1 MKVFGAFCLLLLESF
16 FYFREVD
23 FQYYDLTDWQSVLQ
37 MSYKIQIS
45 ENFSFQECLWF
56 LDRNYDDCLHEVR
69 RHSVRK
75 LLLIDD
81 NPTLI
86 DISEKGNCL
95 IVNVLQGEDS
105 EKEIGEFVKEWFDID
120 RDLTDFYQLLNQDAD
135 LAYMCMDY
143 KGLRLLGIPSLFE
156 ALCWSI
162 IGQQI
167 NLTFAYKLK
176 RKLTEAFGTKLT
188 FENNDYYLFPNPEI
202 VANLQVSELLPMQ
215 FSTRKAEY
223 LIEIAR
229 QFVSGNI
236 TKSKL
241 EKMPTSDAIKALVSI
256 RGIGEWT
263 ANYALMKSL
272 KRLKCVT
279 YGDVG
284 LYNALFALKDFPK
297 RPSREQ
303 LDNFFEKFKN
313 WEAYTVFYLW
323 RSLAVKKK
331 I

>member
-1 MKVFGAFCLLLLESF
+1 M
-16 FYFREVD
+16 
-23 FQYYDLTDWQSVLQ
+23 T
-37 MSYKIQIS
+37 YKIPIP

-69 RHSVRK
+69 QDSVRK
-75 LLLIDD
+75 LLLIDR

-86 DISEKGNCL
+86 EVSAVNNYLIITVLVGNSSEL
-95 IVNVLQGEDS
+95 EIV
-105 EKEIGEFVKEWFDID
+105 EFVKEWFDID
-120 RDLTDFYQLLNQDAD
+120 RDLTNFYQLLSQDTE
-135 LAYMCMDY
+135 LAYMSLDY
-143 KGLRLLGIPSLFE
+143 HGLRLLGIPNLFE

-176 RKLTEAFGTKLT
+176 RKLTEEFGTKLT
-188 FENNDYYLFPNPEI
+188 YENEDYYLFPSPEI
-202 VANLQVSELLPMQ
+202 VANLQVSDLLPMQ

-223 LIEIAR
+223 LIEIAK
-229 QFVSGNI
+229 QFVSENI
-236 TKSKL
+236 SKSKL
-241 EKMPTSDAIKALVSI
+241 EQMTTPEAIKALVNV

-272 KRLKCVT
+272 KRLECVT

-284 LYNALFALKDFPK
+284 LYNALFALKGFPK
-297 RPSREQ
+297 RPTREQ
-303 LDNFFEKFKN
+303 LGIFFENFKN

-323 RSLAVKKK
+323 RSLAVKK
-331 I
+331 